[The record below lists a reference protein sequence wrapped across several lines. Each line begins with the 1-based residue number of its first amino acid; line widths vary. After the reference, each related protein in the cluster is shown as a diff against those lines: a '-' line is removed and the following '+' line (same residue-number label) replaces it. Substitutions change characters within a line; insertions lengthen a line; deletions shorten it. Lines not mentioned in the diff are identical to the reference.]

1 MSGWRLRVA
10 SRQASPPSSASTV
23 RTHSPVNLPA
33 ASEGVAALFAASR
46 VNITGVTEGSIQVA
60 FTILAPPDSDASAD
74 ALSVSAAVAALNTT
88 LTSCIDDAAVTCPT
102 FAGYEP
108 AALAVEETTPPPEE
122 TLDEDA
128 LLRKPPTAIVA
139 AMAWSFWL
147 RV

>member
-1 MSGWRLRVA
+1 M
-10 SRQASPPSSASTV
+10 
-23 RTHSPVNLPA
+23 
-33 ASEGVAALFAASR
+33 AALFAASR

-88 LTSCIDDAAVTCPT
+88 LTSCIDDAAVSCPT

-128 LLRKPPTAIVA
+128 LLRKPPTAVLA
-139 AMAWSFWL
+139 AMVAPGAREQQQQSWSSSP
-147 RV
+147 RVGQ

>member
-1 MSGWRLRVA
+1 M
-10 SRQASPPSSASTV
+10 T
-23 RTHSPVNLPA
+23 
-33 ASEGVAALFAASR
+33 ALFAASR

-88 LTSCIDDAAVTCPT
+88 LTSCLDDAAVSCPT

-128 LLRKPPTAIVA
+128 LLRKPLASTVTTA
-139 AMAWSFWL
+139 AMAWPFRL
-147 RV
+147 

>member
-23 RTHSPVNLPA
+23 RTHPFSCQPSAAIALLSTFA
-33 ASEGVAALFAASR
+33 TASEGVAALFAASR

-60 FTILAPPDSDASAD
+60 FTILAPPNSDASAD

-128 LLRKPPTAIVA
+128 LLRKPPTP
-139 AMAWSFWL
+139 
-147 RV
+147 

>member
-1 MSGWRLRVA
+1 M
-10 SRQASPPSSASTV
+10 
-23 RTHSPVNLPA
+23 
-33 ASEGVAALFAASR
+33 AALFAASR

-60 FTILAPPDSDASAD
+60 FTILAPPNSDASAD

-139 AMAWSFWL
+139 AMAWPFWL